1 MRHEELYQP
10 WGTVTPAFW
19 ESSGAPQPAAAS
31 PYAAPV
37 EEVPRTVHEQLSA
50 IAAAAAAGQH
60 AEASAQAHRLD
71 EEITAQYGESH
82 LHTVH
87 IREVRAHIAH
97 LAEDHSAA
105 VGWYLHTARLRAAV
119 QGNDHP
125 DTEHATLLV
134 YSLWRALPT
143 ADSVRLGGDLLATVT
158 DLYGPDAP
166 LAARTRRRLT
176 SLTASSSA

>member
-1 MRHEELYQP
+1 VHNEELYQP

-19 ESSGAPQPAAAS
+19 ESGAPKPATAA
-31 PYAAPV
+31 PDTVPV
-37 EEVPRTVHEQLSA
+37 EEVPQTIREQLSA
-50 IAAAAAAGQH
+50 IAAAAAGGQH
-60 AEASAQAHRLD
+60 AQASAHAHRLD
-71 EEITAQYGESH
+71 EEITAKYGEAH

-97 LAEDHSAA
+97 LAEDHSTA
-105 VGWYLHTARLRAAV
+105 VGWYLHTARLRAAL
-119 QGNDHP
+119 QGRGHP

-143 ADSVRLGGDLLATVT
+143 ADAVRLGGDLLATVT

-166 LAARTRRRLT
+166 LVVRTRRRLAALDVR
-176 SLTASSSA
+176 SPA